1 MSMSI
6 IQLIVNALL
15 TIFLPFAIG
24 FVYWHARGL
33 TQRLPENQR
42 HALEQFTRMAVQ
54 YVECEHQE
62 TSDKHGLAVS
72 FTVELFNAFNLPIP
86 RRSVIDLAVGSA
98 LYEASQQHR

>member
-1 MSMSI
+1 MAL

-24 FVYWHARGL
+24 FVYWHARSL

-42 HALEQFTRMAVQ
+42 HALEQFARMSVQ

-72 FTVELFNAFNLPIP
+72 FTVEMFKAFNLPVP
-86 RRSVIDLAVGSA
+86 RRSVLDLAVGSA
-98 LYEASQQHR
+98 MYEACRQNR